1 MTAGEPVLKVVTL
14 IAWHVFDGRLVE
26 RAGCSWGIAGPHF
39 ALVVRFD
46 LNQSVLVAVKA
57 PAHDF
62 VVGAFDFQKVE
73 RDWQKVCSQK
83 PLQVKHVPAAVKL
96 PVHQAA
102 TAAGLQKC
110 CEPSGVMQGV
120 ASGCC

>member
-1 MTAGEPVLKVVTL
+1 
-14 IAWHVFDGRLVE
+14 
-26 RAGCSWGIAGPHF
+26 
-39 ALVVRFD
+39 LVVRFD

-73 RDWQKVCSQK
+73 KDWQKVYSQK
-83 PLQVKHVPAAVKL
+83 SLQVKHVPAAVKL
-96 PVHQAA
+96 PEHQAA

-110 CEPSGVMQGV
+110 CERSGVMQVV

>member
-1 MTAGEPVLKVVTL
+1 M
-14 IAWHVFDGRLVE
+14 
-26 RAGCSWGIAGPHF
+26 
-39 ALVVRFD
+39 VRFD

-62 VVGAFDFQKVE
+62 VVGAFDFRKVE